1 MENKFMDKAM
11 DDMELDCVI
20 GGAGFAYFMKR
31 KDGRYDIVSESDKL
45 DPAQAR
51 GLVAGKAPAE
61 LNIPKSITFRFNI
74 GIQANQIGRIKER
87 LNKFYKGC
95 TFVNI

>member
-20 GGAGFAYFMKR
+20 GGA
-31 KDGRYDIVSESDKL
+31 
-45 DPAQAR
+45 
-51 GLVAGKAPAE
+51 
-61 LNIPKSITFRFNI
+61 
-74 GIQANQIGRIKER
+74 QIGRIKER